1 MSACKTRT
9 SAGAAES
16 VQCSVQL
23 HWLFPMTMFWTDLR
37 VWVEYNQI
45 GFSKFVILQVSAQA
59 RALQQREDTLSQ
71 AKRDLNV
78 QLDRAELEVS
88 RAERQ
93 RQTAVD
99 KCASLQ
105 KQCLSLQDL
114 VQLPAQLEGKL
125 QAHGGHRTKRSR
137 ADKIQAHLPG
147 HELL

>member
-1 MSACKTRT
+1 M
-9 SAGAAES
+9 
-16 VQCSVQL
+16 
-23 HWLFPMTMFWTDLR
+23 
-37 VWVEYNQI
+37 
-45 GFSKFVILQVSAQA
+45 GFSKYVILQVSAQV

-99 KCASLQ
+99 KCAGLQ

-114 VQLPAQLEGKL
+114 VSLQLPAQLESKL
-125 QAHGGHRTKRSR
+125 QAHWGHRTKRSR
-137 ADKIQAHLPG
+137 ADRIQAHLPG

>member
-1 MSACKTRT
+1 
-9 SAGAAES
+9 
-16 VQCSVQL
+16 
-23 HWLFPMTMFWTDLR
+23 MFWTDLR

>member
-1 MSACKTRT
+1 MCACKTRT
-9 SAGAAES
+9 SAGAAKD
-16 VQCSVQL
+16 VQRKTC
-23 HWLFPMTMFWTDLR
+23 WLFLVTIFWADLR
-37 VWVEYNQI
+37 VWVEQNQM
-45 GFSKFVILQVSAQA
+45 GFSKYVILQVSAQA
-59 RALQQREDTLSQ
+59 RALQQHEDTLLQ

-78 QLDRAELEVS
+78 QLDRAELEVN

-99 KCASLQ
+99 KCAGLQ

-114 VQLPAQLEGKL
+114 VSLQLPAQLEGKL

-137 ADKIQAHLPG
+137 ADRIQAHLPG